1 MPDSTPNLA
10 LAPSPLPAP
19 AEPAQSALRKW
30 GAYLGPAISAAILI
44 AVLIELRKLNWAL
57 VGTILPTNPLI
68 WAVFLL
74 SYFLSPLGDFAIF
87 RRLWGIPWAGLLPL
101 IKKLVGNEL
110 LLGYIGEV
118 YFYDWARRHVKME
131 GSPFGAVKDV
141 AILSALAGNIMTV
154 VMLVLTWPIIGSLG
168 LGVSGEIM
176 AASLGLILVT
186 SALIMFFRNG
196 LFSLPPRDLWFVF
209 GIHSGR
215 LVIKTGLTAL
225 TWAMILP
232 EAPLSSWLLLS
243 TVRLLL
249 SRLPFLPNKDI
260 AFAGVTALL
269 VGAQVKTGVMIAM
282 LSMLTISLHV
292 VLFILLLLFDLA
304 TRERNA

>member
-1 MPDSTPNLA
+1 MIQP
-10 LAPSPLPAP
+10 PLPATAAP
-19 AEPAQSALRKW
+19 SQTALRKW
-30 GAYLGPAISAAILI
+30 GAYVGPAISAAILI
-44 AVLIELRKLNWAL
+44 AVLIELRKLNWG
-57 VGTILPTNPLI
+57 VVTSILPTNPLI
-68 WAVFLL
+68 WMVFLV
-74 SYFLSPLGDFAIF
+74 SYFLSPMGDFLIF
-87 RRLWGIPWAGLLPL
+87 RRLWSIPATGILPL
-101 IKKLVGNEL
+101 LKKLVGNEL

-154 VMLVLTWPIIGSLG
+154 IMLALTWPVIGTLG
-168 LGVSGEIM
+168 LGVSANIM
-176 AASLGLILVT
+176 AASLGLVLIT
-186 SALIMFFRNG
+186 SAVIMFFRNG
-196 LFSLPPRDLWFVF
+196 LFSLSSRDLWFVF
-209 GIHSGR
+209 GVHCARIV
-215 LVIKTGLTAL
+215 LKTGLTAL
-225 TWAMILP
+225 AWALILP

-282 LSMLTISLHV
+282 LSMLTISMHV
-292 VLFILLLLFDLA
+292 VLFIALMLIDLA
-304 TRERNA
+304 ARERTA

>member
-1 MPDSTPNLA
+1 MPDSTLVQ
-10 LAPSPLPAP
+10 PLPVTP
-19 AEPAQSALRKW
+19 PPVERGLRKW
-30 GAYLGPAISAAILI
+30 SSYLGPAISVAILI
-44 AVLIELRKLNWAL
+44 AVLIELRKLNWAI
-57 VGTILPTNPLI
+57 VGSILPTNPLV
-68 WAVFLL
+68 WLLFLF

-87 RRLWGIPWAGLLPL
+87 RRLWGIPWTGLLPL

-154 VMLVLTWPIIGSLG
+154 VMLAITWPIIGTLG
-168 LGVSGEIM
+168 LGVSGNVM
-176 AASLGLILVT
+176 AASLALVLVT
-186 SALIMFFRNG
+186 SAIIMFFRNG
-196 LFSLPPRDLWFVF
+196 LFSLPARDLWFVF
-209 GIHSGR
+209 GIHSAR
-215 LVIKTGLTAL
+215 LVVKTGLTAL
-225 TWAMILP
+225 IWAMILP
-232 EAPLSSWLLLS
+232 DVALSAWLLLS

-249 SRLPFLPNKDI
+249 SRLPFLPSKDI

-282 LSMLTISLHV
+282 LSMLTVSLHV
-292 VLFILLLLFDLA
+292 VLFILLMVFDLV
-304 TRERNA
+304 TKERNA

>member
-1 MPDSTPNLA
+1 MSDSSANATLA
-10 LAPSPLPAP
+10 QPPLPAA

-44 AVLIELRKLNWAL
+44 AVLIELRKLNWGIVQA
-57 VGTILPTNPLI
+57 ILPTNPVI
-68 WAVFLL
+68 WLVFLV
-74 SYFLSPLGDFAIF
+74 SYFLSPMGDFLIF
-87 RRLWGIPWAGLLPL
+87 RRLWRIPAAGILPL
-101 IKKLVGNEL
+101 LKKLVGNEL

-154 VMLVLTWPIIGSLG
+154 IMLALTWPVIGTLG
-168 LGVSGEIM
+168 LGISANIM
-176 AASLGLILVT
+176 AASLGLVLVT
-186 SALIMFFRNG
+186 SAVIMFFRNG
-196 LFSLPPRDLWFVF
+196 LFSLSSRDLWFVF
-209 GIHSGR
+209 GVHCTRIV
-215 LVIKTGLTAL
+215 LKTGLTAL
-225 TWAMILP
+225 TWALILP
-232 EAPLSSWLLLS
+232 EAPLTSWLLLS

-282 LSMLTISLHV
+282 LSMLTISMHV
-292 VLFILLLLFDLA
+292 VLFIALLLIDLA
-304 TRERNA
+304 TRERTA

>member
-1 MPDSTPNLA
+1 MSDSTMIQP
-10 LAPSPLPAP
+10 PLPATAAP
-19 AEPAQSALRKW
+19 SQTALRKW
-30 GAYLGPAISAAILI
+30 GAYVGPAISAAILI
-44 AVLIELRKLNWAL
+44 AVLIELRKLNWG
-57 VGTILPTNPLI
+57 VVTSILPTNPLI
-68 WAVFLL
+68 WMVFLV
-74 SYFLSPLGDFAIF
+74 SYFLSPMGDFLIF
-87 RRLWGIPWAGLLPL
+87 RRLWSIPATGILPL
-101 IKKLVGNEL
+101 LKKLVGNEL

-154 VMLVLTWPIIGSLG
+154 IMLALTWPVIGTLG
-168 LGVSGEIM
+168 LGVSANIM
-176 AASLGLILVT
+176 AASLGLVLIT
-186 SALIMFFRNG
+186 SAVIMFFRNG
-196 LFSLPPRDLWFVF
+196 LFSLSSRDLWFVF
-209 GIHSGR
+209 GVHCARIV
-215 LVIKTGLTAL
+215 LKTGLTAL
-225 TWAMILP
+225 AWALILP

-282 LSMLTISLHV
+282 LSMLTISMHV
-292 VLFILLLLFDLA
+292 VLFIALMLIDLA
-304 TRERNA
+304 ARERTA

>member
-1 MPDSTPNLA
+1 MVQP
-10 LAPSPLPAP
+10 PLPAA
-19 AEPAQSALRKW
+19 AEPAQSLLRKW
-30 GAYLGPAISAAILI
+30 GGYLGPAISAAILI
-44 AVLIELRKLNWAL
+44 AVLIELRKLNWGI
-57 VGTILPTNPLI
+57 VQSILPTNPLI
-68 WAVFLL
+68 WLVFLI
-74 SYFLSPLGDFAIF
+74 SYFLSPLGDFMIF
-87 RRLWGIPWAGLLPL
+87 RRLWQIPYTGILPL
-101 IKKLVGNEL
+101 LKKLVGNEL

-154 VMLVLTWPIIGSLG
+154 IMLVLTWPVIGTLG
-168 LGVSGEIM
+168 LGVSANVM
-176 AASLGLILVT
+176 AASLGLVLTT
-186 SALIMFFRNG
+186 SAVIMFFRNG
-196 LFSLPPRDLWFVF
+196 LFSLPARDLWFVF
-209 GIHSGR
+209 GVHCGR
-215 LVIKTGLTAL
+215 IVLKTGLTAL
-225 TWAMILP
+225 TWALILP

-282 LSMLTISLHV
+282 LSMLTISMHV
-292 VLFILLLLFDLA
+292 AIFIVLLLIDLA
-304 TRERNA
+304 ARERTA